1 MNVITA
7 STCRYLSQPLKSL
20 RGFVGSTMASIIQIK
35 SSSELIIKLPEGS
48 GGALV
53 VGIEIDDEYASTPI
67 GLGFTYDSPIIGKIA
82 PVNSATTGAMTLVI
96 SGSNYGFS
104 DASLGVAAGGSK

>member
-1 MNVITA
+1 
-7 STCRYLSQPLKSL
+7 
-20 RGFVGSTMASIIQIK
+20 MANIIQIK

-53 VGIEIDDEYASTPI
+53 IGIEIDDEYASTPI
-67 GLGFTYDSPIIGKIA
+67 GLGFTYDSAIIGKIA
-82 PVNSATTGAMTLVI
+82 PVNSATTGAMSLEIT
-96 SGSNYGFS
+96 GSNYGFA